1 MEIIQNITID
11 LFARDILPEVIVNQG
26 DNAVTVKA
34 RLQHGNISFI
44 PGGDAKVY
52 VRKPDGT
59 LVYNGCSIEGDFIL
73 VKTTTQMTAA
83 SGDALVVLQ
92 MTEGDTVLKTPV
104 FRMRVLKTIADDE
117 AVESSDEFGALE
129 SALQDVEKIKKEG
142 VIKGDPG
149 TAATITI
156 GSVFTGK
163 PGSAAS
169 VTNGGTEYA
178 AVLDFVIPQGAQ
190 GPEGPAGSL
199 DTDGTVEYQE
209 PEVYTAPVSGIS
221 LKTWLGRAAKGLS
234 DLFEGLAEKL
244 DNANG
249 LKSYDE
255 VMAATAE
262 GFYPDALAVKTGF
275 TQLNTNLG
283 SKVPTEKGVGGTLFK
298 CTGGNL
304 AMFYFDSGGNISI
317 RFGDS
322 SSGYTYVGI
331 RPDGIYCNNV
341 KKVTFS

>member
-117 AVESSDEFGALE
+117 AVESSDEFGALKD
-129 SALQDVEKIKKEG
+129 ALDAV
-142 VIKGDPG
+142 GDMEALKLLILQG
-149 TAATITI
+149 EFLSLTDAQ
-156 GSVFTGK
+156 
-163 PGSAAS
+163 
-169 VTNGGTEYA
+169 VTE
-178 AVLDFVIPQGAQ
+178 I
-190 GPEGPAGSL
+190 
-199 DTDGTVEYQE
+199 
-209 PEVYTAPVSGIS
+209 
-221 LKTWLGRAAKGLS
+221 
-234 DLFEGLAEKL
+234 
-244 DNANG
+244 
-249 LKSYDE
+249 YDE
-255 VMAATAE
+255 L
-262 GFYPDALAVKTGF
+262 Y
-275 TQLNTNLG
+275 
-283 SKVPTEKGVGGTLFK
+283 PTE
-298 CTGGNL
+298 
-304 AMFYFDSGGNISI
+304 
-317 RFGDS
+317 
-322 SSGYTYVGI
+322 
-331 RPDGIYCNNV
+331 
-341 KKVTFS
+341 